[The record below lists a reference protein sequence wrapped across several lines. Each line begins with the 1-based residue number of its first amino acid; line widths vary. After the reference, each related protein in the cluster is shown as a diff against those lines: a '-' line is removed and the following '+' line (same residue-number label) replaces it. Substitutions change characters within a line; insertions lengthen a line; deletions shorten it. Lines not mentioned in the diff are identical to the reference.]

1 MVCFIIAEIIPCY
14 PDKAGNVQN
23 HWDDNKDEGSAALSS
38 DEMVDTNNEDL
49 ASLTLNTNIEKCIYP
64 GSSNSRAILF
74 RVKSRQNNEE
84 KDCFT
89 MLGVCH

>member
-1 MVCFIIAEIIPCY
+1 MRRGRQRARRAPC
-14 PDKAGNVQN
+14 DVRGQDGGQ
-23 HWDDNKDEGSAALSS
+23 HCDDNKDEGSAALSS

-64 GSSNSRAILF
+64 GSSNPRAILF

-89 MLGVCH
+89 MLGACH